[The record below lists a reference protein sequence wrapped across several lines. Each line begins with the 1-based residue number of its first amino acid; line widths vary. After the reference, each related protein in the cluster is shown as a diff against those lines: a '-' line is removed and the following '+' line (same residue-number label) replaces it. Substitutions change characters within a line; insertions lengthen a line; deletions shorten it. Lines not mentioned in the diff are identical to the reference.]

1 MRLMIERAMRIIP
14 SGQVSLIKY
23 LVVGAWSYLVVTV
36 CTFFLHESFGASPEI
51 SFAVGIAV
59 ALALN
64 IFLLKRFVFI
74 SDKSYWL
81 TGSQFV
87 ITSLTIR
94 LFEFCVYWALL
105 YYTESYY
112 LMASTAAM
120 FLGATTKYFVLKRYV
135 YK

>member
-1 MRLMIERAMRIIP
+1 MIERAVKIIP
-14 SGQVSLIKY
+14 SGQASLIRY
-23 LVVGAWSYLVVTV
+23 LLVGAWSYLLVTA
-36 CTFFLHESFGASPEI
+36 CTFFLHESFGATPEL

-59 ALALN
+59 ALLLN

-74 SDKSYWL
+74 SDKGYWS

-87 ITSLTIR
+87 IASLTIR
-94 LFEFCVYWALL
+94 LFEFCVYWVLL
-105 YYTESYY
+105 YFEVYY
-112 LMASTAAM
+112 LIASTVAM